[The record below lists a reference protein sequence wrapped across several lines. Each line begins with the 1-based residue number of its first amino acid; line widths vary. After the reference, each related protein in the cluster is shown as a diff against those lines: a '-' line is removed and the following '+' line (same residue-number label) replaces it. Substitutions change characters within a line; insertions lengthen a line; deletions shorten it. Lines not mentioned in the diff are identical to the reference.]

1 MLVIRLSVK
10 APCRQQWSEHPS
22 VLQEHWQLVSPLLQ
36 VIRCSLCQTAVG
48 LPWGTCQSRAEDTAQ
63 LMSNTITKKFI
74 FF

>member
-36 VIRCSLCQTAVG
+36 VMRCSLCQT
-48 LPWGTCQSRAEDTAQ
+48 WGWHGVLARAGQ
-63 LMSNTITKKFI
+63 KIQHS
-74 FF
+74 